1 MHSCIVIFKLL
12 FNDFYVLCS
21 ALHCLYIYIY
31 CVCRFLLQ
39 ILCLFILHI
48 HFDRGIYETWLLDPT
63 WLGLVTMFHKFFY
76 QNEWLGQAS
85 GSLVRPNQRG
95 SGMLVNV

>member
-63 WLGLVTMFHKFFY
+63 WLG
-76 QNEWLGQAS
+76 QAS
-85 GSLVRPNQRG
+85 GSLARPNQRG